1 MPQPVGGMDAIAR
14 ALARALGATIRYES
28 EVVKLGRAGDGA
40 RVVWRDRKRG
50 TETAIDADVVICTIP
65 LPVLNGIEADFPE
78 PVKRA
83 IALGANAYTQPV
95 KVAFHAKPRWWETEL
110 QIYGGISWTRRD
122 ITQIWYPSGTLNSGQ
137 GILVGAY
144 IWSNKIGKRFTAM
157 APGARLAAAI
167 ADGERVH
174 PDYARKVDQ
183 GVSVAWSKIPFTK
196 GGWVDWADA
205 AWRDAYPTLLEAD
218 GPFYFAGEHM
228 SYMNSWQEGAVR
240 SAHRVVERIAERA
253 NRASA

>member
-1 MPQPVGGMDAIAR
+1 
-14 ALARALGATIRYES
+14 
-28 EVVKLGRAGDGA
+28 
-40 RVVWRDRKRG
+40 
-50 TETAIDADVVICTIP
+50 
-65 LPVLNGIEADFPE
+65 
-78 PVKRA
+78 
-83 IALGANAYTQPV
+83 
-95 KVAFHAKPRWWETEL
+95 
-110 QIYGGISWTRRD
+110 
-122 ITQIWYPSGTLNSGQ
+122 LNSGQ

-157 APGARLAAAI
+157 TPGARLAAAI
-167 ADGERVH
+167 ADGERMH